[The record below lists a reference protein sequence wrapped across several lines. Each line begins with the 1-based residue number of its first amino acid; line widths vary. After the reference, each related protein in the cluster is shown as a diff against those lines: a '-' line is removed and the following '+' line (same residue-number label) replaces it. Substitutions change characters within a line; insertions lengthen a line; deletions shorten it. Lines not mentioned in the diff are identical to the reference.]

1 MNAFHFPSLS
11 FVNGFW
17 IGWIWSVL
25 KIPFVTHLL
34 LMAKTP
40 KWEMEIPWKWWE
52 LIDFCIF
59 YAELNTSMIMSMLM
73 RCEIDLLSFREREIE
88 RDVETLVPFD
98 SLWFP
103 GDLRLVRLFY
113 TKLGCNAG
121 FVDGGEK
128 KFDECC
134 ATCNHIRINYG
145 RLKILSLSLGFCL
158 SVALHLCVFVCV
170 WMCVWWHRAAC
181 NWNFCHA
188 KSPISFYH

>member
-1 MNAFHFPSLS
+1 MHVAVNQWSDTGINVCKLNPIPLVLSNKPRCNRGDHNNTFISAKILPIMSFNPRLIKKTEVNAFHFLSLS

-88 RDVETLVPFD
+88 RDVDALVPFD
-98 SLWFP
+98 SL
-103 GDLRLVRLFY
+103 RV
-113 TKLGCNAG
+113 
-121 FVDGGEK
+121 
-128 KFDECC
+128 
-134 ATCNHIRINYG
+134 I
-145 RLKILSLSLGFCL
+145 
-158 SVALHLCVFVCV
+158 
-170 WMCVWWHRAAC
+170 
-181 NWNFCHA
+181 
-188 KSPISFYH
+188 